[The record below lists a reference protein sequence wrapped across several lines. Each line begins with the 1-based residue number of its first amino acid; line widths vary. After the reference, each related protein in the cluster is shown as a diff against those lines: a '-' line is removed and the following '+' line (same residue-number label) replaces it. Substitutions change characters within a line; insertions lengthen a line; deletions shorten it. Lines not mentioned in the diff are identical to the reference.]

1 MRLILLGAPGAGKGT
16 QATFICQKYGIPQI
30 STGDMLR
37 AAVKA
42 GTPLGLAAK
51 KVMDAG
57 GWSATTSSSAWSRS
71 AAPADCAKGFLFD
84 GFPRT
89 IPQADA
95 MKAAGVKL
103 DVVLEIDVPDAAI
116 IERMSGR
123 RVHVASGRTYHVKFN
138 PPKVAGK
145 DDATGEPLIQR
156 DDDKEE
162 TVRKRLEVYQSRP
175 ARWSS
180 YYAQWAATG
189 DAQAPRYRASAAPAA
204 VDEITARVTGRAWA
218 PEIDVYVNARNRSTH
233 GHRRQGLHRHRRRF
247 GPGRRHG
254 AHAGRQGGKVVIAD
268 LQVERGQAVAARSA
282 ARSSSA
288 TSARKPTARPWWPQP
303 RPWAS

>member
-42 GTPLGLAAK
+42 GSPMGLAAK

-57 GWSATTSSSAWSRS
+57 ALVSDDIIIGLVKERITQ
-71 AAPADCAKGFLFD
+71 ADCAKGFLFD

-103 DVVLEIDVPDAAI
+103 DYVLEIDVPFDAI

-123 RVHVASGRTYHVKFN
+123 RSHAASGRTYHVRFN
-138 PPKVAGK
+138 PPKVEGI
-145 DDATGEPLIQR
+145 DDITGEPLIQR
-156 DDDKEE
+156 EDDKEE
-162 TVRKRLEVYQSRP
+162 TVRKRL
-175 ARWSS
+175 
-180 YYAQWAATG
+180 
-189 DAQAPRYRASAAPAA
+189 
-204 VDEITARVTGRAWA
+204 
-218 PEIDVYVNARNRSTH
+218 DVYSAQTRPLVDYYSNWAKSDPAGAPHYRTISGTGSVDDIRARAFAA
-233 GHRRQGLHRHRRRF
+233 L
-247 GPGRRHG
+247 
-254 AHAGRQGGKVVIAD
+254 GG
-268 LQVERGQAVAARSA
+268 
-282 ARSSSA
+282 
-288 TSARKPTARPWWPQP
+288 
-303 RPWAS
+303 